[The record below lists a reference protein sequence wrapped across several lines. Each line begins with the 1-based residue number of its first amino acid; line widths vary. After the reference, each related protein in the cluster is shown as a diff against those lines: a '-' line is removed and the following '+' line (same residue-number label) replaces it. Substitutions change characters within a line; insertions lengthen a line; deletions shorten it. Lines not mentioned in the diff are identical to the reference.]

1 MKPRQWSWR
10 WLLIGVIPLALIFL
24 LLLPILIGDTAQVS
38 SRIAAS
44 LSSWTG
50 GEVAFT
56 GPLRVRYF
64 PDVSVR
70 GALVMR
76 DTRRLPLVRAVTTK
90 QAKIT
95 LDLGQLLLGHLRI
108 DSLRLVRP
116 RITVKT
122 DAISAETPQAIVTNL
137 LSGGPIGALHV
148 RDGRIDLQAPS
159 SHETI
164 DNLYAHFDL
173 EDANALSARM
183 SGFGSF
189 EYRREEVQFT
199 AGATMSK
206 DTLPA
211 VTLELASSFGRAHLR
226 GNASFQEGLS
236 LDGPIDVD
244 VADTRGLLR
253 WLGVDIAEGQSLK
266 TFAAVGTG
274 HVSGASLAVDEGT
287 FTLDGNK
294 AVGVLAITAG
304 QRPHVEGTLDFDR
317 FVTDPY
323 LPQPVSD
330 DVTGSLPDRAR
341 DPLSSWILLRSIDAD
356 LRISAREIVARSTK
370 FGNGGFTITA
380 KDVAMATEVGE
391 MEMCGGAATGRLSVA
406 RGALPRALLTASFND
421 IALRPCMEML
431 GLGIPLEGTGRI
443 DADLGG
449 EGRDAGE
456 LLRHLLGNV
465 TITAQSGSLPVD
477 LQRLT
482 RTPTPIEA
490 DSWNTSRG
498 MPFETLQAEC
508 RLADTVMWCRRLDIR
523 GPTAIVH
530 GSGDIDLARGTLD
543 WRLDVGGVVKE
554 ATDNTDRD
562 LTGISIRGPAAQP
575 VIRPADRPTLGDG
588 STPQTGASPVQ

>member
-44 LSSWTG
+44 LSAWTG

-56 GPLRVRYF
+56 GPLRVRFF

-76 DTRRLPLVRAVTTK
+76 DTKRLPLVRDVTTK

-116 RITVKT
+116 RITLKT

-137 LSGGPIGALHV
+137 LSGGPIGALHL
-148 RDGRIDLQAPS
+148 RDGRIELLAPS
-159 SHETI
+159 GRETI

-173 EDANALSARM
+173 EDESAVTGRM
-183 SGFGSF
+183 SGSGSF
-189 EYRREEVQFT
+189 DFRREEVRFK
-199 AGATMSK
+199 AGATVSA
-206 DTLPA
+206 DTLPD
-211 VTLELASSFGRAHLR
+211 VTVDLASSFGRAHLR
-226 GNASFQEGLS
+226 GHASFQDGLS
-236 LDGPIDVD
+236 VDGPVELD
-244 VADTRGLLR
+244 VADMRGLLR
-253 WLGVDIAEGQSLK
+253 WLGVDIAEGQSLR

-330 DVTGSLPDRAR
+330 DVTGSLPDRAG

-356 LRISAREIVARSTK
+356 LRISAREIVARSTQ

-380 KDVAMATEVGE
+380 KDGAVATEIGE
-391 MEMCGGAATGRLSVA
+391 VEMCGGAATGRLSVEP
-406 RGALPRALLTASFND
+406 GALPRALITASFID
-421 IALRPCMEML
+421 VALRPCMEML

-443 DADLGG
+443 EADLGG

-456 LLRHLLGNV
+456 LLRQLLGNV
-465 TITAQSGSLPVD
+465 TITAQNGSLPVD
-477 LQRLT
+477 LQRVT
-482 RTPTPIEA
+482 GTPAPIDA
-490 DSWNTSRG
+490 DSWSTSRG
-498 MPFETLQAEC
+498 MAFETLQAEC
-508 RLADTVMWCRRLDIR
+508 RLAETVMWCRRLDIR
-523 GPTAIVH
+523 GPAAIVR
-530 GSGDIDLARGTLD
+530 GSGDIDLAQGTLD
-543 WRLDVGGVVKE
+543 WRLDVGSPVNE
-554 ATDNTDRD
+554 ATDNTGRG

-588 STPQTGASPVQ
+588 SAPQTGASPVQ